1 MKKEA
6 VFCSYRVHK
15 LQRPPRSTD
24 NFDHILPSRFLC
36 FKGKRCVLWCHRDIE
51 SCLRVSE
58 KCRRWMKI
66 WSVCCFYWKTNESER
81 NEGPSSAR
89 LAGIYPSDVSL
100 RERKNEIDTATAFPM
115 DSCLCFIVVCC
126 LLQMSSILINVL
138 TEILMLTADT
148 SLIFIQRQPK
158 LMLIFHVLPKI

>member
-1 MKKEA
+1 MCINCSVPPDRLITLIIFYRLGFCASKENDVCCDVTVTLNHVWA
-6 VFCSYRVHK
+6 S
-15 LQRPPRSTD
+15 QRNAGDEWKYEEFAAFTGRLMWARGTGPFISQAGR
-24 NFDHILPSRFLC
+24 HLPSD
-36 FKGKRCVLWCHRDIE
+36 G
-51 SCLRVSE
+51 
-58 KCRRWMKI
+58 
-66 WSVCCFYWKTNESER
+66 
-81 NEGPSSAR
+81 
-89 LAGIYPSDVSL
+89 SL

-158 LMLIFHVLPKI
+158 LVLIFHALPKI